1 MNLRHVWILPLL
13 CLIACQPTGTGPKST
28 ASPPIEGCP
37 ERLRFA
43 VTDIP
48 GAERLEKE
56 FGTFQTAL
64 GDVLGIPIELFP
76 VSSHVAATPALM
88 FDRVD
93 LALAGPSEYVLMNAK
108 ADAIPL
114 VGITRPGYY
123 TVILTSAE
131 SNIDSL
137 EALRGKTLGI
147 REEGSTAGHLGALQ
161 LLMETGLQPI
171 TDFEIEIIGDDS
183 GLLELKAGRLDAWAD
198 ASTRYLRV
206 LEENQLSEAD
216 FSAIAQ
222 GEQLPNDI
230 VVANPSLD
238 EACIEGVRSRLI
250 ENEKNLMGAI
260 LASPANS
267 KYQESKLVPARDEDY
282 DMIREGYKAIG
293 EEDYL

>member
-1 MNLRHVWILPLL
+1 MKLNRLLVLPLL
-13 CLIACQPTGTGPKST
+13 ALLACTPTGPSS
-28 ASPPIEGCP
+28 APPVQPIESCP
-37 ERLRFA
+37 ETLRFA

-56 FGTFQTAL
+56 FGPFKTAL
-64 GDVLGIPIELFP
+64 GDVLGISVELFP

-108 ADAIPL
+108 AKAIPL

-123 TVILTSAE
+123 TVILVAAG
-131 SNIDSL
+131 SNIKRL
-137 EALRGKTLGI
+137 EALKGKSIGI

-161 LLMETGLQPI
+161 LFEQIGFNRQK
-171 TDFEIEIIGDDS
+171 DFDMVIIGDDS
-183 GLLELKAGRLDAWAD
+183 GLLSLKEGKLDAWAD

-206 LEENQLSEAD
+206 LEENQLSESD
-216 FSAIAQ
+216 FSVIAQ
-222 GEQLPNDI
+222 GEQLPNDL

-238 EACIEGVRSRLI
+238 AQCLDMVRSRI
-250 ENEKNLMGAI
+250 VDNEVKLMQAI
-260 LASPANS
+260 LASPANNKYRDS
-267 KYQESKLVPARDEDY
+267 KMVPAQDKDY

-293 EEDYL
+293 EEDFL